1 MSRAEGRAA
10 LADGNLRRASRR
22 RTTVTPWRARTRRQ
36 KALRV
41 LAVALIAVGA
51 IALVDAGVTLV
62 WQEPFSAL
70 YAQLR
75 QNDLS
80 GTLAKVERAAPS
92 PREER
97 ALVDLADVRRRV
109 AFLAGTLE
117 GRAREGSP
125 VGRIRIP
132 RIGASF
138 VVVKGTGSSD
148 LQGGPGIYSE
158 TVFPG
163 MAGTTAIAGHRTT
176 YLAPFR
182 HIDLLRAG
190 STIELDMPYAHFTYT
205 VIGKRVVA
213 PTDVVAAVG
222 NVGYTRLVLSAC
234 TPLFSAAKRL
244 LVFARLTRTL
254 PVGAA
259 RVPAAHRPPG
269 ADEALTGNQLE
280 EPATARRELRSR
292 PGESLPGVL
301 EPTEPHIAAIPGD

>member
-1 MSRAEGRAA
+1 V
-10 LADGNLRRASRR
+10 RRASRGGAAASPR
-22 RTTVTPWRARTRRQ
+22 RGRSRRQ
-36 KALRV
+36 KAARV
-41 LAVALIAVGA
+41 LATALLAVGA
-51 IALVDAGVTLV
+51 IALIDAGVTLV

-70 YAQLR
+70 YARLR

-80 GTLAKVERAAPS
+80 GALVQVERAAPS
-92 PREER
+92 AREER

-117 GRAREGSP
+117 GRTRDGSP

-148 LQGGPGIYSE
+148 LQSGPGIYSE

-182 HIDLLRAG
+182 HIDLLRPG
-190 STIELDMPYAHFTYT
+190 SAIELDMPYAHFTYT
-205 VIGKRVVA
+205 VIGQRVVA
-213 PTDVVAAVG
+213 PTDVIAAVA

-254 PVGAA
+254 PVGEA
-259 RVPAAHRPPG
+259 RVPVADRPPG
-269 ADEALTGNQLE
+269 ADEALTGSQLE
-280 EPATARRELRSR
+280 EPATARRELRAR
-292 PGESLPGVL
+292 PRESLPGVL